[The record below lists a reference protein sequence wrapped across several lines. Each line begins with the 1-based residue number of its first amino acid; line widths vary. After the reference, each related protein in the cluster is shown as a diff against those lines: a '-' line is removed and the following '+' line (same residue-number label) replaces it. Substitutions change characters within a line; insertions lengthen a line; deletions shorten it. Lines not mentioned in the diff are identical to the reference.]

1 MKRLAALA
9 LLVGMGAFACR
20 RAAPP
25 PPEPGPVKTP
35 ASQTT
40 FVVLVFP
47 GEDLLLHRETREL
60 PELPTGVEAQARVI
74 LQELLAGP
82 RTALAPVAWWPA
94 EVQEV
99 FHDGKGTVFVN
110 LTPPPPVATG
120 SEAELALHAA
130 IATTLALN
138 IKTVQRVQLLFG
150 GKEVETLGH
159 LDFSRPLPPRWDLVA
174 P

>member
-1 MKRLAALA
+1 MKRRLALA
-9 LLVGMGAFACR
+9 WLLGMGAFACH

-25 PPEPGPVKTP
+25 PPAPGPAQTP
-35 ASQTT
+35 SSQTT

-60 PELPTGVEAQARVI
+60 PELPAGVEAQARII

-82 RTALAPVAWWPA
+82 RTPLAPVAWWPA
-94 EVQEV
+94 EVLDV
-99 FHDGKGTVFVN
+99 FHHGKGTVFVN
-110 LTPPPPVATG
+110 LTPPPAVATG
-120 SEAELALHAA
+120 SEAELALHAS

-138 IKTVQRVQLLFG
+138 IKTVQWVQLLFG

>member
-1 MKRLAALA
+1 MKRAVALA
-9 LLVGMGAFACR
+9 LVLGAWAAACR
-20 RAAPP
+20 RTAAPP
-25 PPEPGPVKTP
+25 PAPGPVQTP
-35 ASQTT
+35 SQTT

-60 PELPTGVEAQARVI
+60 PELPAGVETQARVI

-82 RTALAPVAWWPA
+82 RTPLAPVAWWPA
-94 EVQEV
+94 EVREV
-99 FHDGKGTVFVN
+99 FYDGKGTVFVD
-110 LTPPPPVATG
+110 LTPPQAMGTG
-120 SEAELALHAA
+120 SEAELALHAS

-138 IKTVQRVQLLFG
+138 IKAVQRVQLLFG
-150 GKEVETLGH
+150 GREVETLGH

>member
-1 MKRLAALA
+1 MKRAFALA
-9 LLVGMGAFACR
+9 LVVGVWAAACR
-20 RAAPP
+20 RPAAPP
-25 PPEPGPVKTP
+25 PAPGPAQTP
-35 ASQTT
+35 GQTS

-60 PELPTGVEAQARVI
+60 PELPAGLEAQARII

-82 RTALAPVAWWPA
+82 RTPLAPVAWWPA

-99 FHDGKGTVFVN
+99 FYDGKGTVFVD
-110 LTPPPPVATG
+110 LTPPPAVASG
-120 SEAELALHAA
+120 SEAELALQAC

-138 IKTVQRVQLLFG
+138 IKGVQRVQLLFA

>member
-1 MKRLAALA
+1 MKRAAILA
-9 LLVGMGAFACR
+9 LLLGMWAGACR
-20 RAAPP
+20 RPSAPP
-25 PPEPGPVKTP
+25 PASGPAPTPG
-35 ASQTT
+35 QTT

-60 PELPTGVEAQARVI
+60 PELPAGVEAQARVI

-82 RTALAPVAWWPA
+82 RTPLAPVAWWPA

-99 FHDGKGTVFVN
+99 FYDGKGTVFVD
-110 LTPPPPVATG
+110 LTPPPALGIG
-120 SEAELALHAA
+120 SEEELALQASV
-130 IATTLALN
+130 ATTLALN
-138 IKTVQRVQLLFG
+138 IKAVQRVQLLFA

>member
-1 MKRLAALA
+1 MKRAAALA
-9 LLVGMGAFACR
+9 LVVVVWVAACR
-20 RAAPP
+20 RQATAPP
-25 PPEPGPVKTP
+25 VPGPTP
-35 ASQTT
+35 TPGQTT

-60 PELPTGVEAQARVI
+60 PELPPGLEAQARVI

-82 RTALAPVAWWPA
+82 RTPLAPAAWWPA

-110 LTPPPPVATG
+110 LTPPPPVVTG
-120 SEAELALHAA
+120 SEAELALQAS

-138 IKTVQRVQLLFG
+138 IKSVQRVQLLFA
-150 GKEVETLGH
+150 GKEVKTLGH
-159 LDFSRPLPPRWDLVA
+159 LDFSRPLAPRWDLVA